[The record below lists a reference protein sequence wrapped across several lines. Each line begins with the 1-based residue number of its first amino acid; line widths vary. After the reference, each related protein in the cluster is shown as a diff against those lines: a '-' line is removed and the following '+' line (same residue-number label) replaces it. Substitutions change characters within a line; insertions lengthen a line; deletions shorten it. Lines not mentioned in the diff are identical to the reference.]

1 MDLISPE
8 GLDIAQA
15 YLENKSDVNNTALA
29 MNLPVEVVVDHLAK
43 KEVRNYLDQI
53 YQESGFRNRERMGSL
68 MDEIIAQKLE
78 EMEDTGTGSNKD
90 IIEILK
96 IAHDMKMK
104 ELELQ
109 AKINN
114 NTPST
119 AVQIN
124 NNGVGWNEL
133 IGKLTS

>member
-124 NNGVGWNEL
+124 NNGVGWNAL
-133 IGKLTS
+133 IGKLIS